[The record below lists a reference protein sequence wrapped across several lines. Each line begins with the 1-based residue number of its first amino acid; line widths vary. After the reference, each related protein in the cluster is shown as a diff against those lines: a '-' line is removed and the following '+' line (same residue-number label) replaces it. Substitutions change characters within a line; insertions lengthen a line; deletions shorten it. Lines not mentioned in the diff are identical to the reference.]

1 VEQNFKGGSIM
12 AEKGVQVIDRVF
24 DILELLV
31 VEGKGLGVTEISKKL
46 GLSKSTVHRI
56 LNGIAS
62 RGYLEKSEDG
72 IYSLGIQFVELASR
86 RLNNVEL
93 VTESRPYLQ
102 ELTNII
108 KQSSHLAILDEC
120 DAVYIDKVEL
130 IKNIRLYSQI
140 GKRIPIYCSALG
152 KSLLLDKSDEVI
164 LEKFEKCKLD
174 KLTENTKIDSQE
186 FLQEI
191 RISRR
196 VGYTVDNEEHDE
208 GIRCI
213 AAPIYD
219 YRNKIVAAISTAG
232 PCNLISKEQEAYISD
247 LVKKYALLISKRLG
261 YLNK

>member
-1 VEQNFKGGSIM
+1 MERNFRGDYIM
-12 AEKGVQVIDRVF
+12 AEKVVQVIDRVF

-31 VEGKGLGVTEISKKL
+31 LEGKGLGVTEISKKL

-62 RGYLEKSEDG
+62 RGYLEKSDDG

-108 KQSSHLAILDEC
+108 KQSSHLAILDDC
-120 DAVYIDKVEL
+120 DA
-130 IKNIRLYSQI
+130 
-140 GKRIPIYCSALG
+140 
-152 KSLLLDKSDEVI
+152 VI
-164 LEKFEKCKLD
+164 LEKFEKCKLE
-174 KLTENTKIDSQE
+174 KLTEKTKIDSQD

-191 RISRR
+191 RNSRR
-196 VGYTVDNEEHDE
+196 KGYTLDDEEHDE

-213 AAPIYD
+213 AAPVYD
-219 YRNKIVAAISTAG
+219 YRSKIVAAISVAG
-232 PCNLISKEQEAYISD
+232 PCDVISKEQEEYISS

>member
-1 VEQNFKGGSIM
+1 M

-31 VEGKGLGVTEISKKL
+31 LEGKGLGVTEIGKRL

-93 VTESRPYLQ
+93 VTEARPYLA
-102 ELTNII
+102 ELTNIA
-108 KQSSHLAILDEC
+108 KQSSHLAILDES

-130 IKNIRLYSQI
+130 VRNLRLYSQI
-140 GKRIPIYCSALG
+140 GKRIPIYCSGLG
-152 KSLLLDKSDEVI
+152 KSLLLDKSDKDI
-164 LEKFEKCKLD
+164 LERFENCRTV
-174 KLTENTKIDSQE
+174 KLTEKTKINSQDY
-186 FLQEI
+186 LQEI
-191 RISRR
+191 KKSRR
-196 VGYTVDNEEHDE
+196 TGYTVDDEELDE

-213 AAPIYD
+213 AAPVYD
-219 YRNKIVAAISTAG
+219 YRSKIVAAISIAG
-232 PCNLISKEQEAYISD
+232 PCDVISRKNEENISN

>member
-1 VEQNFKGGSIM
+1 M

-31 VEGKGLGVTEISKKL
+31 LEGKGLGVTEIAKRL
-46 GLSKSTVHRI
+46 ELSKSTVHRI
-56 LNGIAS
+56 LNGIAN

-93 VTESRPYLQ
+93 VTEARPYLS
-102 ELTNII
+102 ELTSIV
-108 KQSSHLAILDEC
+108 KQSSHLAILDES

-130 IKNIRLYSQI
+130 VRNLRLYSQI
-140 GKRIPIYCSALG
+140 GKRIPIYCSGLG
-152 KSLLLDKSDEVI
+152 KSLLLDKDDSDI
-164 LEKFEKCKLD
+164 LERFEKCRID
-174 KLTENTKIDSQE
+174 KLTKKTKIHSQDY
-186 FLQEI
+186 LQEI
-191 RISRR
+191 RQSRKN
-196 VGYTVDNEEHDE
+196 GYTVDDEEHDE

-213 AAPIYD
+213 AAPVYD
-219 YRNKIVAAISTAG
+219 YRGKIVAAISVAG
-232 PCNLISKEQEAYISD
+232 PCDVIAKDKEENLSD

>member
-1 VEQNFKGGSIM
+1 MELSFKGGNIM

-31 VEGKGLGVTEISKKL
+31 IEGKGLGVTEISKKL

-93 VTESRPYLQ
+93 VIESRPYLQ
-102 ELTNII
+102 ELTNIV
-108 KQSSHLAILDEC
+108 KQSSHLAILDDC

-130 IKNIRLYSQI
+130 VKNMRLYSQI
-140 GKRIPIYCSALG
+140 GKRIPIYCSGLG
-152 KSLLLDKSDEVI
+152 KSLLLDKQDTVI
-164 LEKFEKCKLD
+164 LEKFERCKLD
-174 KLTENTKIDSQE
+174 KLTEKTIIDSQE

-196 VGYTVDNEEHDE
+196 VGYTVDDEEHDK
-208 GIRCI
+208 GISCI

-232 PCNLISKEQEAYISD
+232 PCDSISEDQKEYIIN